1 MMLRQCSGYK
11 LAESVF
17 QIMSRQAKQVCAAA
31 SGSLDY
37 AGHVGAKRHGSGY
50 LHGMQLLHAKT
61 HLPVGT

>member
-1 MMLRQCSGYK
+1 
-11 LAESVF
+11 
-17 QIMSRQAKQVCAAA
+17 MSRQAKQVCAAA

-37 AGHVGAKRHGSGY
+37 AGHVGAKRHSSGY